1 MANAHGKDAT
11 VEIDDAVDA
20 GATLQDIS
28 AFVDQSDF
36 NRLVELADTSAYGDE
51 DRSWIAGLGTGSL
64 SMGGPWDPVLDGYFG
79 STFDFETARSIRYRP
94 EGDASPS
101 FTFEAFVES
110 YTIGPPVDDAIR
122 WNATLRPT
130 DAITRA

>member
-1 MANAHGKDAT
+1 MADRHGKDAT
-11 VEIDDAVDA
+11 VEMDDAVDA

-51 DRSWIAGLGTGSL
+51 DRTWIAGLGSGSL
-64 SMGGPWDPVLDGYFG
+64 SMGGPWDPGLDGYFG
-79 STFDFETARSIRYRP
+79 SAFDFETARSIRYRP

-101 FTFEAFVES
+101 FTFEAFIES
-110 YTIGPPVDDAIR
+110 YTVGPPVDDAIR

>member
-1 MANAHGKDAT
+1 MVVAHGKDAT
-11 VEIDDAVDA
+11 VDMDDAVDA

-36 NRLVELADTSAYGDE
+36 ARVVELADTTNYGDE

-64 SMGGPWDPVLDGYFG
+64 SMGGPWDPTLDGYFG

-101 FTFEAFVES
+101 FTFEAFIES
-110 YTIGPPVDDAIR
+110 YTVGPPVDDAIR

>member
-1 MANAHGKDAT
+1 MANKHGKDAT
-11 VEIDDAVDA
+11 VEMDDWDTP
-20 GATLQDIS
+20 TLQDIS
-28 AFVDQSDF
+28 AYVDTSDF

-51 DRSWIAGLGTGSL
+51 DRTHIAGLGTGNL
-64 SMGGPWDPVLDGYFG
+64 TMGGPWDPTFDSYFG
-79 STFDFETARSIRYRP
+79 STADFETARSIRYRP

-101 FTFEAFVES
+101 YTFEAFIET
-110 YTIGPPVDDAIR
+110 YTVGPPVDDAIR